1 MTPRTARGRFTLI
14 MALIGTGHALSHF
27 YLLALPPLFPLLRE
41 AFDVSYAALGLLV
54 TLLNVATG
62 VCQLP
67 SGFLV
72 DRIGPRPVL
81 IAGLAI
87 SGVAI
92 GAIGFAPSYG
102 VIVALVM
109 VAGIGISVF
118 HPADYSILSA
128 SVDDG
133 WHGRAFGLHT
143 FSGNVGFMLA
153 PGGMLLFASLWD
165 WRGAMIAAGLL
176 SVLVVAFFVV
186 AGGILK
192 DPAAH
197 RPAEAKPGTSGFA
210 PLLNVPV
217 MVLFLFFVTVAMIT
231 AGVQSFSVA
240 ALVTHQ
246 DIGLGAANSVLTA
259 YLVAAAFG
267 VLLGG
272 PLADRTK
279 RHGFTA
285 TVALLLSAG
294 LFFLI
299 GALPLPVLA
308 LMLGFA
314 AAGLLQGSIRPA
326 RDIMVKAVTPDGATG
341 RVFAFVSTGLN
352 VGAAIT
358 PVVFGYLIDIGRPEL
373 VFALLGAILI
383 LSIATIG
390 VVSHVT
396 RSIAAAARGFSR

>member
-41 AFDVSYAALGLLV
+41 TFDVSYAALGLLV
-54 TLLNVATG
+54 TLMNVATG

-72 DRIGPRPVL
+72 DRIGARPVL

-87 SGVAI
+87 SGFAI
-92 GAIGFAPSYG
+92 GAIGFAPSFG
-102 VIVALVM
+102 AIMALVI

-118 HPADYSILSA
+118 HPADYTILNA

-143 FSGNVGFMLA
+143 FTGNVGFMLA
-153 PGGMLLFASLWD
+153 PGTMILFASLWG
-165 WRGAMIAAGLL
+165 WRGALIAAGLL
-176 SVLVVAFFVV
+176 AVLVIGFF
-186 AGGILK
+186 AIGGGVLK

-197 RPAEAKPGTSGFA
+197 KPARAEPGTKGLA
-210 PLLNVPV
+210 PILNAPV
-217 MVLFLFFVTVAMIT
+217 MVLFMFFVSVAMIT

-240 ALVTHQ
+240 ALVAHQ
-246 DIGLGAANSVLTA
+246 GIGLGAANGVLTA
-259 YLVAAAFG
+259 YLVAAAAG

-272 PLADRTK
+272 PLADRFK
-279 RHGFTA
+279 QHGLA
-285 TVALLLSAG
+285 AAVALLISAG
-294 LFFLI
+294 LFFLM
-299 GALPLPVLA
+299 GGVALSAFA
-308 LMLGFA
+308 LTVGFA

-326 RDIMVKAVTPDGATG
+326 RDMMVKAVTPAGATG

-358 PVVFGYLIDIGRPEL
+358 PVVFGYLIDIGHPGL
-373 VFALLGAILI
+373 VFALLGGILI

-390 VVSHVT
+390 GVSYVT
-396 RSIAAAARGFSR
+396 RSIAAAARGISR